1 MYPFI
6 GWCGRECCRQWWG
19 GGQGMEWTWL
29 IPTASNV
36 IQHHPTPSNSI
47 QRHPTA
53 SIMQGHTQIMG
64 ATYDS
69 HKCKRHVYIQRH
81 PTTSNNTHWHPT
93 TSTQQHPTTPQ
104 SQHHTRI
111 NHTITRMQPNPCTFR
126 FYPRNSKGHPTAS
139 NSIQQQSTA
148 TNSIQ
153 QPLHI
158 QDLSKE

>member
-1 MYPFI
+1 MLRAMV
-6 GWCGRECCRQWWG
+6 GWGSRN
-19 GGQGMEWTWL
+19 GMDLVGT
-29 IPTASNV
+29 
-36 IQHHPTPSNSI
+36 NSI
-47 QRHPTA
+47 QRHPTPSNA
-53 SIMQGHTQIMG
+53 IQQHPTSSNSINHPRAHTNNGGHKMWC
-64 ATYDS
+64 DS